1 MFHLRSRQ
9 RKSLAQ
15 PVGLCARPVHSD
27 YACRHACVTDNPEDE
42 LVAELVE
49 PMKILLVSL
58 NFAPEP
64 TGIGKYSGEMAEG
77 LVARGHEVTVV
88 CAPPY
93 YPTWTVQDG
102 YSAWAYRIER
112 PRPGLTV
119 RRCPVWLP
127 KRLRGPT
134 RLLHLASFALSSL
147 PIVLGLVLWRPH
159 VVLAVAPALACAP
172 GAWLAARLAGAKA
185 WLHVQD
191 FEVDAAF
198 ELGILQRPSLRRAAL
213 VFERILMRRFDV
225 VSTISSRMSR
235 QLVVKGVPPE
245 HTELI
250 PNWVVLPARQAV
262 ELLADLRR
270 SLGIAGSQTVCLFS
284 GSLNRKQGLA
294 VLVEAARLLKD
305 DPRIVFVVCGN
316 GEVRQSVELSA
327 AGLGN
332 MRFIDLRPAAEL
344 DALLAM
350 ADIHLL
356 PQLRGAADLVMP
368 SKLVGMLASGRPVVA
383 ACAPDSE
390 VASVVTGCGIVTPP
404 ECPAG
409 FVSAISAL
417 VSDPQRAKRLGDAGR
432 ARAESHFG
440 SREILDRLHAR
451 LDALHRPV
459 RADAV
464 SDTKPAPP
472 SASDTAS
479 VRGR

>member
-1 MFHLRSRQ
+1 
-9 RKSLAQ
+9 
-15 PVGLCARPVHSD
+15 
-27 YACRHACVTDNPEDE
+27 
-42 LVAELVE
+42 
-49 PMKILLVSL
+49 MKILLVSL

-134 RLLHLASFALSSL
+134 RLLHLASFALSAL

-262 ELLADLRR
+262 ERLADLRR

-305 DPRIVFVVCGN
+305 DPRIVFVEARDPRRPEYGTLTLAFAREE
-316 GEVRQSVELSA
+316 GA
-327 AGLGN
+327 PAGLRLQGWIALDGQN
-332 MRFIDLRPAAEL
+332 NRTTVRLSNQRFNVTVGDEAFRWRDPT
-344 DALLAM
+344 
-350 ADIHLL
+350 
-356 PQLRGAADLVMP
+356 PGRGP
-368 SKLVGMLASGRPVVA
+368 R
-383 ACAPDSE
+383 
-390 VASVVTGCGIVTPP
+390 
-404 ECPAG
+404 
-409 FVSAISAL
+409 
-417 VSDPQRAKRLGDAGR
+417 
-432 ARAESHFG
+432 
-440 SREILDRLHAR
+440 
-451 LDALHRPV
+451 
-459 RADAV
+459 
-464 SDTKPAPP
+464 
-472 SASDTAS
+472 
-479 VRGR
+479 